1 MEGISPKGFN
11 ASVHSRMFKWLILC
25 YVYLITIFFFERSEM
40 FMAGSVQVETRC
52 PYVREAEEG
61 IIIPE
66 RDWIK

>member
-1 MEGISPKGFN
+1 MVNFMLCIFN
-11 ASVHSRMFKWLILC
+11 HNI
-25 YVYLITIFFFERSEM
+25 FFERSEM